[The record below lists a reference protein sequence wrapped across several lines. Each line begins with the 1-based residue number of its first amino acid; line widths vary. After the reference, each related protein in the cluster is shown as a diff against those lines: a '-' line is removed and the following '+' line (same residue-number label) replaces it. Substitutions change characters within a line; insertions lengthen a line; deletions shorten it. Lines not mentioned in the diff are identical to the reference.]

1 MTAKEK
7 LAAFLGV
14 DVKEFEPKEETTYK
28 RVCDI
33 EDAMNILLSGDVSD
47 GE

>member
-1 MTAKEK
+1 MIAKEK

-14 DVKEFEPKEETTYK
+14 DVKEFAPAEEATTK
-28 RVCDI
+28 RVADL
-33 EDAMNILLSGDVSD
+33 EAAMDILLSGEVND

>member
-1 MTAKEK
+1 MTTKEK

-14 DVKEFEPKEETTYK
+14 DVKVFEPEKEATVK
-28 RVCDI
+28 RVSDI
-33 EDAMNILLSGDVSD
+33 EDAMNILLSGEVND

>member
-1 MTAKEK
+1 MTTTEK

-14 DVKEFEPKEETTYK
+14 DVKEFEPAEEATAK
-28 RVCDI
+28 RVSDL
-33 EDAMNILLSGDVSD
+33 EDAMNILLSGEVND